1 MLRISPRA
9 AAGVAGSI
17 TVLTDGVRHVSI
29 VLIEVEFSEFEEG
42 LDPLGGDPCLHETV
56 DDPREG
62 IQGTD
67 QDAEQRHTCE
77 HLHVHK

>member
-9 AAGVAGSI
+9 AARVAGSI
-17 TVLTDGVRHVSI
+17 TVLAYGVGHVGV
-29 VLIEVEFSEFEEG
+29 VLIEIEFSEFEEG

-67 QDAEQRHTCE
+67 QDAEQRHARE
-77 HLHVHK
+77 HLYT